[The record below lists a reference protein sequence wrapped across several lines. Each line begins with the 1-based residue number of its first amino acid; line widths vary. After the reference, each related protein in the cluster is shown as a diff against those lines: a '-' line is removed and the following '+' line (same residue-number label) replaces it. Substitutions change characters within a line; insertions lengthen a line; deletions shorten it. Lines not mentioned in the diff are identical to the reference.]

1 MAGVVMET
9 LVCQDMVQVV
19 KKKTDPGDLKV
30 KPIDLHLISS
40 AASRVC
46 RQGAHPCSVWSNSV
60 GTAQRKFPVG
70 DPDSASISLF
80 YSGIGELSLKHVQL
94 GSAAGPVELCRRV
107 WQWAKGGVPERGN
120 GPPHIR
126 GEPEEREGSQQQ
138 RAPTIPGNDMILSLV
153 VSALYDWMRCFLSR
167 ILTL

>member
-1 MAGVVMET
+1 MET

-46 RQGAHPCSVWSNSV
+46 RQGAHPCSVWSNSGGWHKGSSQP
-60 GTAQRKFPVG
+60 GT
-70 DPDSASISLF
+70 PDSASISLF
-80 YSGIGELSLKHVQL
+80 YSGIGELSLKDVQL
-94 GSAAGPVELCRRV
+94 GSGAGPVELCRRV
-107 WQWAKGGVPERGN
+107 WQWAKGGVPERGH
-120 GPPHIR
+120 GRPHIR

-153 VSALYDWMRCFLSR
+153 VRALYDWMRCSLSR
-167 ILTL
+167 ILAL

>member
-19 KKKTDPGDLKV
+19 KKKTDLGDLKV

-126 GEPEEREGSQQQ
+126 GEPEERERGEEANSRGRQ
-138 RAPTIPGNDMILSLV
+138 PSLGMI
-153 VSALYDWMRCFLSR
+153 
-167 ILTL
+167 